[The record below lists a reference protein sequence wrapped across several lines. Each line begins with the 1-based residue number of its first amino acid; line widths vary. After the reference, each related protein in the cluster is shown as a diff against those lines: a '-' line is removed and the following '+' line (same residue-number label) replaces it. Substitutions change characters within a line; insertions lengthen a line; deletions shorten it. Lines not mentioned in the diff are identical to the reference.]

1 MKKYINILKKLG
13 FDKTKIQILSK
24 IFVIIIT
31 LSLLPTQITKASNAD
46 VTSSNSNIVY
56 NSKSTGLLKLS
67 DNTIEIKKTESNVD
81 KEIREKLEKDA
92 LTKRSVISREYRSKT
107 INDPDLSTKRDLVKQ
122 AAKAFNIDWK
132 ILEAVWQIESGKSW
146 DTSVKSYAGA
156 QGPMQFMPATFKHYS
171 IDGNG
176 DGVKDIYNATDAVY
190 SGANYLAKSGL
201 DQGKVDQ
208 ALFNYNHAN
217 WYVQKVKNI
226 ANSIEE

>member
-1 MKKYINILKKLG
+1 MNKYINLL
-13 FDKTKIQILSK
+13 TNAKINKIKIKILSK
-24 IFVIIIT
+24 IFVIIAM
-31 LSLLPTQITKASNAD
+31 LSLLPTQITKAKDIDISSN
-46 VTSSNSNIVY
+46 NSNIEFNA
-56 NSKSTGLLKLS
+56 NSHELLKLPNNAINIVKS
-67 DNTIEIKKTESNVD
+67 ESSADRIV
-81 KEIREKLEKDA
+81 REKLEKEA
-92 LTKRSVISREYRSKT
+92 LAKRNVVSREYRSKT
-107 INDPDLSTKRDLVKQ
+107 INDPDLQTKRNLVKQ

-171 IDGNG
+171 IDGNN
-176 DGVKDIYNATDAVY
+176 DGIKDIYNAVDAVY

-208 ALFNYNHAN
+208 SLFNYNHAK
-217 WYVQKVKNI
+217 WYVEKVKNI